1 MIEDWCKNSRVTVC
15 RCAPVRC
22 LEHPLL
28 RDKRQGEHQ
37 HRVLLHPRHPGRHQA
52 QAGRKVRSSSA
63 SPCLVLLLR
72 SSTSI
77 WPTCPAKTRSKSAS
91 AKRVLFCLC
100 SVLCCHIDMLTLYT
114 ILYYVSFHLEQSV
127 VCSLF
132 CFDETL
138 GRIVLFWEIAN
149 NRGSGTSPSPTKVI
163 IIILIPTTAA
173 RKCPTNPVLL
183 TLENS

>member
-1 MIEDWCKNSRVTVC
+1 
-15 RCAPVRC
+15 
-22 LEHPLL
+22 
-28 RDKRQGEHQ
+28 
-37 HRVLLHPRHPGRHQA
+37 
-52 QAGRKVRSSSA
+52 
-63 SPCLVLLLR
+63 
-72 SSTSI
+72 
-77 WPTCPAKTRSKSAS
+77 
-91 AKRVLFCLC
+91 
-100 SVLCCHIDMLTLYT
+100 MLTLYT

-183 TLENS
+183 TWENS